1 MAINKTTFFARSL
14 GNWGRG
20 NSPEEAEQ
28 FLKSVGGRL
37 DPKDEKAMTRVDF
50 DDAVIERFLIDCG
63 SIQIETKDDISGRGS
78 VKFSYLTKKEGK
90 WL

>member
-20 NSPEEAEQ
+20 ETPEEAER

-50 DDAVIERFLIDCG
+50 DDSIVECFLIDCG
-63 SIQIETKDDISGRGS
+63 SIQIETKDGVSARGS
-78 VKFSYLTKKEGK
+78 VKFSYLTKNKGK
-90 WL
+90 WE